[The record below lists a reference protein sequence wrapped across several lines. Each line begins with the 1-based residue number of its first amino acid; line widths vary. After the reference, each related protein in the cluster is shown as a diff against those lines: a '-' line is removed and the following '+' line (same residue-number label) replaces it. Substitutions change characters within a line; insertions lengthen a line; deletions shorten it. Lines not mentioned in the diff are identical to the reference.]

1 LWNGFEFKSQL
12 LVIKPSS
19 IINFADMEETKTRVQ
34 EIKEDTKDLFE
45 HATDYLETYYQL
57 LTVTIAQK
65 FIDIASGAVNAVILT
80 VLGLFTFGMIS
91 MGLGWWLGN
100 LVNSRAGGFLLVAAL
115 YLLIMFAIILMRKK
129 VIFPFL
135 RNMLTKKIYE

>member
-1 LWNGFEFKSQL
+1 
-12 LVIKPSS
+12 
-19 IINFADMEETKTRVQ
+19 MEETKTRVQ
-34 EIKEDTKDLFE
+34 KIKEDTKDLFE

-65 FIDIASGAVNAVILT
+65 FINIASGAMDAVILA

-115 YLLIMFAIILMRKK
+115 YLLIMFAIIFMRKK
-129 VIFPFL
+129 VIFPLL
-135 RNMLTKKIYE
+135 RNMLTKKIYEQEN

>member
-1 LWNGFEFKSQL
+1 
-12 LVIKPSS
+12 
-19 IINFADMEETKTRVQ
+19 MEETMTRVQ

-65 FIDIASGAVNAVILT
+65 FINIASGAVNAVILA

-115 YLLIMFAIILMRKK
+115 YLLIMFVIIFMRKK